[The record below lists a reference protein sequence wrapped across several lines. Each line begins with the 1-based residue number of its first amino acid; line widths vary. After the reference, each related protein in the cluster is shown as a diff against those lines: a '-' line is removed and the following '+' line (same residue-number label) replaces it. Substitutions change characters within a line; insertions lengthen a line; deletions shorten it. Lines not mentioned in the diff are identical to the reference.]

1 MNKIGKKYSVE
12 IRLSTSNLAAEKNQQ
27 DSKKAFIKKT
37 KNLSRYFST

>member
-12 IRLSTSNLAAEKNQQ
+12 IRLSTSNLATEKI
-27 DSKKAFIKKT
+27 SKALKSVYQKD